1 MGNIDIKKLAI
12 AGGILYAAY
21 KFAPNQLIKGGV
33 LSVAA
38 VLVAKQVP
46 FVNEY
51 VA

>member
-1 MGNIDIKKLAI
+1 MNIDFKKLAI
-12 AGGILYAAY
+12 AGGILWVAY
-21 KFAPNQLIKGGV
+21 KFAPNQIVKGGV

-51 VA
+51 IA